1 MRWSPGGEA
10 KSKAPG
16 VARTVCAEDSLLTL
30 MLVDSPR
37 GKEKKS
43 SRLEE
48 CNEEQEPL
56 PDTGQPGTSK
66 ELGDGAPRGVGCP
79 LAFNR

>member
-1 MRWSPGGEA
+1 
-10 KSKAPG
+10 
-16 VARTVCAEDSLLTL
+16 
-30 MLVDSPR
+30 MLDSPS

-48 CNEEQEPL
+48 CDKEQEPL

-66 ELGDGAPRGVGCP
+66 ELGDRAPRGGGCP
-79 LAFNR
+79 

>member
-1 MRWSPGGEA
+1 M
-10 KSKAPG
+10 
-16 VARTVCAEDSLLTL
+16 TL
-30 MLVDSPR
+30 MLDSPS

-48 CNEEQEPL
+48 RDEEQEPL

-66 ELGDGAPRGVGCP
+66 ELGNGAPRGGAPEP
-79 LAFNR
+79 LTAERGQWS

>member
-1 MRWSPGGEA
+1 MRWSPGGAA

-16 VARTVCAEDSLLTL
+16 VARTVRAEDSLLTL
-30 MLVDSPR
+30 MLDSPS

-48 CNEEQEPL
+48 CDEEQEPL

-66 ELGDGAPRGVGCP
+66 ELGDGDPRGGGCP
-79 LAFNR
+79 

>member
-1 MRWSPGGEA
+1 MRRNPGGAA
-10 KSKAPG
+10 KSKAPR
-16 VARTVCAEDSLLTL
+16 VARTVRAEDSLLTL
-30 MLVDSPR
+30 MLASPR

-48 CNEEQEPL
+48 HDEEQECL

-66 ELGDGAPRGVGCP
+66 EPGNGAPPGGGCP
-79 LAFNR
+79 WAFNC